1 VKELRQGVDITLECT
16 SSELLS
22 ASHLVYSSDIKDLRS
37 CQVFIVTVPTPV
49 DDANRP
55 DMMPLVRAS
64 ETVAG
69 VLKYGDLVIYEST
82 VYPGA
87 TEEVCVPI
95 LESLSGLQF
104 NKDFFCGYSPERIN
118 PGDKV
123 NTLTTIKKITSG
135 SSPEAADEVDALYGS
150 IIKAGTW
157 KASSL
162 KVAEAAKVI
171 ENSQRDLNIAFT
183 NELSVIFDRMGID
196 TLEVLEAAGSK
207 WNFLPFRP
215 GMVGGHCIGVDPYYL
230 THKAEELGY
239 HPQVILAGRRI
250 NDDMAKFA
258 AQSVIKRMLQN
269 GIDVARSKVGVL
281 GVTFK
286 ENCPDIRN
294 SKVVDLI
301 TELQNWGVTVV
312 VKDPWV
318 KPEDLQ
324 REYGIA
330 MGEIDAEN
338 QVDSLIVAV
347 GHKEFRQLTPEVLKT
362 YCNQKQQPVIG
373 DLKAL
378 YDRHDLLANGFS
390 AFRF

>member
-1 VKELRQGVDITLECT
+1 
-16 SSELLS
+16 
-22 ASHLVYSSDIKDLRS
+22 
-37 CQVFIVTVPTPV
+37 
-49 DDANRP
+49 
-55 DMMPLVRAS
+55 
-64 ETVAG
+64 
-69 VLKYGDLVIYEST
+69 
-82 VYPGA
+82 
-87 TEEVCVPI
+87 
-95 LESLSGLQF
+95 
-104 NKDFFCGYSPERIN
+104 
-118 PGDKV
+118 
-123 NTLTTIKKITSG
+123 
-135 SSPEAADEVDALYGS
+135 
-150 IIKAGTW
+150 
-157 KASSL
+157 
-162 KVAEAAKVI
+162 
-171 ENSQRDLNIAFT
+171 
-183 NELSVIFDRMGID
+183 
-196 TLEVLEAAGSK
+196 
-207 WNFLPFRP
+207 
-215 GMVGGHCIGVDPYYL
+215 MVGGHCIGVDPYYL

-301 TELQNWGVTVV
+301 RELQNWGVTVV

-330 MGEIDAEN
+330 MGEIDSEN

-362 YCNQKQQPVIG
+362 YCNQKHQPVIG

-390 AFRF
+390 VFRF